1 MRARRPI
8 IPAVAF
14 AAALVATQDVLAD
27 GKFFRQLQVQDAPD
41 IRGQRA
47 VVAFRDGVETLIV
60 QSDVAGAGDQ
70 FAWVLPLPAEP
81 TRIEACPSYTL
92 TALNAVIQPR
102 LTGPP
107 LETLTATVILF
118 LLIAGFCLDHLHA
131 RPRSPLRFSALR
143 IVVVI
148 LASILLGIMMLPTLG
163 RTGSSPEVQILQ
175 TARVGVYDISV
186 IQGSDAGAVVNWLTS
201 NGFATSPSASAVMR
215 DYVSDGWC
223 FLAAKIAGAAG
234 SDATHH
240 PLKLVFPI
248 AEPVY
253 PLRLTGTDGNPVQ
266 LDVYVI
272 ADQRARARHLRIW
285 SSDHFLPQERYR
297 RFADFRADLPDIY
310 RAVSARGQVG
320 IPAVTSVMWPGCVIT
335 RLHGRL
341 RPADMRADLTF
352 AWDQEMPSRA
362 TVYTLAGALGW
373 SSVSGLFAAI
383 IAMVAFT
390 VLAARRRWTWR
401 ELLERRAVAVVLV
414 AAVAGAAR
422 YATLDVVRATQSRN
436 TGRIAHI
443 AHAAALRNFA
453 QASPREP
460 FPDAYRALLAS
471 PQYGQ
476 PIAYTGYLESPGDF
490 VIDSASNGW
499 LLTILDAQYIS
510 VSVPISSNGMP
521 QTAQ

>member
-1 MRARRPI
+1 MRAWHPI
-8 IPAVAF
+8 IPAVAC
-14 AAALVATQDVLAD
+14 AAALVATHDALAD
-27 GKFFRQLQVQDAPD
+27 GKFFQQLQVQDAPD

-60 QSDVAGAGDQ
+60 QSDVAGVDGQ

-92 TALNAVIQPR
+92 TALNAALQPR
-102 LTGPP
+102 VTVLPRDA
-107 LETLTATVILF
+107 LIASVIVFLLTA
-118 LLIAGFCLDHLHA
+118 AFCRDHLPA
-131 RPRSPLRFSALR
+131 QTRAPLRFSASRVL
-143 IVVVI
+143 VVI
-148 LASILLGIMMLPTLG
+148 LIAILLGVMMLPSLG
-163 RTGSSPEVQILQ
+163 RAGSSPEVEILQ

-186 IQGSDAGAVVNWLTS
+186 IQGSDAGAVTNWLTS

-223 FLAAKIAGAAG
+223 FLAAKIADAAG

-272 ADQRARARHLRIW
+272 AEQRARARHLRIW
-285 SSDHFLPQERYR
+285 SSDRFLMQERYR
-297 RFADFRADLPDIY
+297 RFGGFRADTPEIY
-310 RAVSARGQVG
+310 RAASARGQVG

-335 RLHGRL
+335 RLHGQL

-352 AWDQEMPSRA
+352 AWDQEVPSRA
-362 TVYTLAGALGW
+362 TVYTPAGALGW
-373 SSVSGLFAAI
+373 SSVFGLFAAI

-401 ELLERRAVAVVLV
+401 ELLKRRAVAVVLV
-414 AAVAGAAR
+414 AAAAGAGR
-422 YATLDVVRATQSRN
+422 YATLEVVRATQSRN
-436 TGRIAHI
+436 LGRMADLAHR
-443 AHAAALRNFA
+443 AALTKIA
-453 QASPREP
+453 QAPPREP
-460 FPDAYRALLAS
+460 FPDAYRALLAKPERGS
-471 PQYGQ
+471 PHEYSGR
-476 PIAYTGYLESPGDF
+476 LDKPGDCT
-490 VIDSASNGW
+490 IESTSNGW
-499 LLTILDAQYIS
+499 TLTILDRDYIP
-510 VSVPISSNGMP
+510 VTIPISSNGAP
-521 QTAQ
+521 RAAE